1 MILPL
6 EKKSCTDLRVI
17 TLQRQAEKEHKTRK
31 ETVKDIRNNKNDKES
46 VVSAKPKQNLVKIAR
61 HYQPK
66 IHE

>member
-6 EKKSCTDLRVI
+6 EKKSCTDLRVT
-17 TLQRQAEKEHKTRK
+17 TLQRQAEKEHETRK
-31 ETVKDIRNNKNDKES
+31 ETVKDIKNNKTDKES
-46 VVSAKPKQNLVKIAR
+46 MVSAKPKQNLTKIAQ